1 LADRMNNAQVIFSI
15 AHGVSMVS
23 FAWYG
28 MLCLFSGRMVG
39 EFERFG
45 LARFRSLT
53 GALQLAGSLGL
64 LAGYGS
70 RPLLLLSAAGL
81 AALMVAGMI
90 ARLRI
95 RDPIAA
101 IPPAFAFFCLNLFL
115 VVYAP

>member
-1 LADRMNNAQVIFSI
+1 MNNAQVIFSI

-28 MLCLFSGRMVG
+28 LLCLFSRRMVG
-39 EFERFG
+39 EFERYG
-45 LARFRSLT
+45 LARFRLLT
-53 GALQLAGSLGL
+53 GTLQLAGSLGL
-64 LAGYGS
+64 LAGYHW

-90 ARLRI
+90 TRLKI

-101 IPPAFAFFCLNLFL
+101 ILPAFAFFCLNLFL
-115 VVYAP
+115 VVYAAT

>member
-1 LADRMNNAQVIFSI
+1 MDHTQAIFSVAQGI
-15 AHGVSMVS
+15 SMVS

-28 MLCLFSGRMVG
+28 MLCLFSDRMVG
-39 EFERFG
+39 EFERYG
-45 LARFRSLT
+45 LARFRPLT

-64 LAGYGS
+64 LAGYRS

-81 AALMVAGMI
+81 AALMVAGII

-95 RDPIAA
+95 RDPIVAML
-101 IPPAFAFFCLNLFL
+101 PAFAFFSLNLLL